1 MRRRHHAEAGVEQP
15 VKVFHIPIQG
25 VRTLDSENAGDHRR
39 IAPAPLEVVGQV
51 RRGAQE
57 HELAAGFCCHAL
69 EPPGLVE
76 CPFCQLGPGARW
88 PALGQRQPDDCV
100 ARSLVAFNIQPAR
113 CLGDDGE
120 SLHRNVP
127 FDEPGDV
134 RVPARAPLEQVPSP
148 KERVCVEVCDQQL
161 PVKRSGLLRRRC
173 SLRWHNAVEGALRG
187 SWPNE
192 EQDGESNEQ
201 E

>member
-1 MRRRHHAEAGVEQP
+1 MGQVHEHALGFHPADHLIAQLRQPALVYASGSPREFVVEEVRRRHHAEAGVEQP

-57 HELAAGFCCHAL
+57 HELAAGYCRHAL

-100 ARSLVAFNIQPAR
+100 ARSLVAFDIQPAR

-127 FDEPGDV
+127 FDEPGNV
-134 RVPARAPLEQVPSP
+134 GVPARAPLEQVPSP
-148 KERVCVEVCDQQL
+148 KERVCMEVSDQ
-161 PVKRSGLLRRRC
+161 
-173 SLRWHNAVEGALRG
+173 
-187 SWPNE
+187 
-192 EQDGESNEQ
+192 
-201 E
+201 